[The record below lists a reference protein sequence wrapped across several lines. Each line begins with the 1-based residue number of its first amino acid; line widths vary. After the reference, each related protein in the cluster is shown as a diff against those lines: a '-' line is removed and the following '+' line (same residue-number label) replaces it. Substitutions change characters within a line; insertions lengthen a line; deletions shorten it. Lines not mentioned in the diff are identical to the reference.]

1 MALSLTT
8 LWHTQRRLWGTDWA
22 AVTALWGLGAA
33 AWALWQWRAAPPL
46 PLVGVLLLT
55 LLLLLPVVRA
65 ALHTLAATEPT
76 GPRGRAW
83 LAWALAGVVVRP
95 PLSVLWTGADV
106 LAQVGTP
113 VLLLAALA
121 QLHPALIVFA
131 IVPSLWRVRIV
142 RAVTH
147 PGD

>member
-8 LWHTQRRLWGTDWA
+8 IWRGQCRLWGTDWA
-22 AVTALWGLGAA
+22 AVTALWGIGAA
-33 AWALWQWRAAPPL
+33 AWAFWQWRAAPPL
-46 PLVGVLLLT
+46 PLVGGLLLT
-55 LLLLLPVVRA
+55 LLLVLPLVRG
-65 ALHTLAATEPT
+65 ALHALAAHEPT

-83 LAWALAGVVVRP
+83 LVWALAGVIARP
-95 PLSVLWTGADV
+95 PVAVLWTGADV